1 MNNRE
6 ELELRLKE
14 LKLKKRELVLA
25 NKNTDKI
32 DKDIKN
38 IEIEIEL
45 LSQLLK
51 GYSVNEISKRRNR
64 SIKTVSCQKMKL
76 YKNLT

>member
-6 ELELRLKE
+6 ELELRLKK

-32 DKDIKN
+32 DKYIKN

-45 LSQLLK
+45 LLENK
-51 GYSVNEISKRRNR
+51 ESK
-64 SIKTVSCQKMKL
+64 
-76 YKNLT
+76 